1 MPVGDAFCFDFRRP
15 GGGFPCGGL
24 LVLLQIT
31 QYRAEGGD
39 ERRSICVGHQSIAFY
54 PLAKALESKEQQA
67 SGHAGRFQRVDQL
80 WSDGKGACVCH
91 HFFYRGALP
100 VRTSRGEF
108 LDGFEWGD
116 SFCWYR
122 RSE

>member
-54 PLAKALESKEQQA
+54 PLAKALESKDQQA
-67 SGHAGRFQRVDQL
+67 SAHAGRFQK
-80 WSDGKGACVCH
+80 SGS
-91 HFFYRGALP
+91 AL
-100 VRTSRGEF
+100 E
-108 LDGFEWGD
+108 
-116 SFCWYR
+116 
-122 RSE
+122 